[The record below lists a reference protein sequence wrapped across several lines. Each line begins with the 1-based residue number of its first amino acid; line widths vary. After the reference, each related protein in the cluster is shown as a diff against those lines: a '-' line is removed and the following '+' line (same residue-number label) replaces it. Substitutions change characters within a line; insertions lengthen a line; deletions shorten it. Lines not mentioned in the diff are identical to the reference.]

1 MKIEIKSVRE
11 LIQHLG
17 SQTAVAKK
25 IGLTQGAVSQ
35 WAVTGRIM
43 PKHWKAVIKIA
54 GELGF
59 ELTAEDLM
67 QIMLREHRNRGVI

>member
-11 LIQHLG
+11 LIKHIG
-17 SQTAVAKK
+17 SQAAVAKK

-43 PKHWKAVIKIA
+43 PKHWKTIIKIA

-59 ELTAEDLM
+59 ELTPEELM
-67 QIMLREHRNRGVI
+67 QIMLREHQNRGVI

>member
-11 LIQHLG
+11 LIKHIG
-17 SQTAVAKK
+17 SQAAVAKK

-43 PKHWKAVIKIA
+43 PKHWKAIIKIA

-59 ELTAEDLM
+59 ELTPEELM
-67 QIMLREHRNRGVI
+67 QIMLREHQNRGVI

>member
-11 LIQHLG
+11 LIKHIG
-17 SQTAVAKK
+17 SQAAVAKK

-43 PKHWKAVIKIA
+43 PKHWKAIIKIA
-54 GELGF
+54 SELGF
-59 ELTAEDLM
+59 ELTPEELM
-67 QIMLREHRNRGVI
+67 QIMLREHQNRGVI